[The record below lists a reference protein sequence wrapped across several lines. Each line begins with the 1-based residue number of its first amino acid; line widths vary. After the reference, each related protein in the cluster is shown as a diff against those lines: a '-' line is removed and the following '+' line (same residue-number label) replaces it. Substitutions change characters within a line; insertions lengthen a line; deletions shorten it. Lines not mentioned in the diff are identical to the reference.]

1 MSKKFTWGRNSLSDA
16 VAKTFLVAAEAPET
30 AIADQTVKNI
40 IFIDLFCLEKF
51 KHKEHES
58 A

>member
-1 MSKKFTWGRNSLSDA
+1 MSKKFTCGRKSLPVV

-30 AIADQTVKNI
+30 ATADQTVKNI
-40 IFIDLFCLEKF
+40 IFIDLCCLEKF
-51 KHKEHES
+51 KHKECES

>member
-1 MSKKFTWGRNSLSDA
+1 MSLKFTCERKSLPLV
-16 VAKTFLVAAEAPET
+16 VAKTFLVAAAAPET
-30 AIADQTVKNI
+30 ATADQTVKNV

-51 KHKEHES
+51 KHKERES